1 VLIQTCVT
9 ILAKTTPAFAMV
21 GKKRMRPRVHIAG
34 VPLAYPG
41 RKKPRDEKRPHA
53 SYGMDLFHKSMATLG
68 ARFP

>member
-1 VLIQTCVT
+1 
-9 ILAKTTPAFAMV
+9 MV